1 MAKELD
7 IIWNEFTTYCV
18 GKLAESDSAVKTY
31 LDTCLPVSLEEG
43 VLVLDVPTPFARE
56 QIKSRFLPQMISILQ
71 ETSFGSDIKIIVS
84 QEAKSDEGAEDRAVA
99 AAAPPRTFTSRNGL
113 NPNYVFSS
121 FVVGKSNRLPH
132 AACLA
137 VAESPGVAYNPLF
150 IWGKVGLGKTHL
162 MHAIGHH
169 IENSKQNTKVL
180 YVSAE
185 TFTNDIIKAIRNNT
199 NSDFRSRY
207 RELDVLMIDDVQF
220 IAGKE
225 QTQEEFFHTFNTLHN
240 AKKQVIISSDRPPK
254 DIQGVEDRLVSRFE
268 WGLVTDIQP
277 PDLETRIAILQKKA
291 EMKQYVIPDDII
303 MFIAQNIP
311 SNIRELEGTLNRV
324 VACSEFNSEPI
335 NMENVS
341 LWLKDLIKDNRSGPV
356 NVGMIQQLV
365 SETFAISIEDLLS
378 QNRSADL
385 ALARQVAMYLARNK
399 TNESLQQIAYAF
411 NKKDH
416 TTVIHATKKIEEL
429 LKCDLR
435 VKSYVDNI
443 VAKL

>member
-1 MAKELD
+1 MSKELD
-7 IIWNEFTTYCV
+7 IVWNEFTAFCV
-18 GKLAESDSAVKTY
+18 ERLSAADSAVKTY
-31 LDTCLPVSLEEG
+31 LDTCLPISLEDG
-43 VLVLDVPTPFARE
+43 VLMLDVPTPFARE
-56 QIKSRFLPQMISILQ
+56 QIKLRFLPQMKEILK
-71 ETSFGSDIKIIVS
+71 ETGFGSDVQIIVS
-84 QEAKSDEGAEDRAVA
+84 QDIKPDVGAEDRAAA
-99 AAAPPRTFTSRNGL
+99 AAAPGRMMMSRNGL

-162 MHAIGHH
+162 MHAIGNHL
-169 IENSKQNTKVL
+169 ESTRNNMKVL

-185 TFTNDIIKAIRNNT
+185 TFTNDLIKAIRNNT
-199 NSDFRSRY
+199 NIEFRSRY

-225 QTQEEFFHTFNTLHN
+225 QTQEEFFHTFNTLHGAN
-240 AKKQVIISSDRPPK
+240 KQIIISSDRPPK
-254 DIQGVEDRLVSRFE
+254 DIMGVEDRLVNRFE
-268 WGLVTDIQP
+268 CGLVTDVQP

-291 EMKQYVIPDDII
+291 EMKQYVIPEDIV

-311 SNIRELEGTLNRV
+311 SNIRELVGTLNRV
-324 VACSEFNSEPI
+324 VACSEFNKEPI

-341 LWLKDLIKDNRSGPV
+341 LWLKDLIRDNHTGPV
-356 NVGMIQQLV
+356 SIGMIQQLV
-365 SETFAISIEDLLS
+365 SEAFGISIEELTS
-378 QNRSADL
+378 KNRSAEL

-416 TTVIHATKKIEEL
+416 TTVIHANNKVVEL
-429 LKCDLR
+429 LKTDLR
-435 VKSYVDNI
+435 VRTYVDNI
-443 VAKL
+443 VKKL